1 MRLQRN
7 THTHECASAHSTQH
21 KGIAWVS
28 LPGQSFLFYTF
39 STFKVMMQSFFK
51 ISFAFMGLVAAAQ
64 ASTVVPSAV
73 SVDSSVSVEQWRSSL
88 WSDSSKLKGYVQVG
102 TDFEFGF
109 NGGPTASYFAADTA
123 EHYGGP
129 TANWRG
135 LQIPLETGRNY
146 EDRIN
151 PFFTLSFRAGYKN
164 FHFLLE
170 APLRKDIEAWY
181 HSSTKTNL
189 TYKPSELDI
198 NVPINAYAR
207 WNNPVGYVQV
217 GRFEADVKT
226 SPNDILIGG
235 IPYHDGIHWKFNPG
249 IFRYDFLL
257 SSLNAWLYGDVI
269 DHATGCPVKGTE
281 AYAQKCTEPSQQ
293 VDNQR
298 NRTYGEN
305 VKNLVYHR
313 FGLETSKFWA
323 YVVETSMVGGKP
335 LEFRSFN
342 PFIYWH
348 DNYGSGYTS
357 AATSFDIGFKPIK
370 GAKFYGQMNME
381 DLNSP
386 VGEDDDKGTSRSI
399 INYMVGYTQEIPTE
413 KYGTFTTRLD
423 VVLTDPASNN
433 SKLPLLK
440 YTGRRMYRS
449 NYREQNDPDYADAY
463 FVDYPVGYR
472 RGPDALDLW
481 LDVNWKYGKRS
492 VDFSFAW
499 LQQGDKELYTEYNQA
514 LNTKGSTSGVEES
527 QYVFDVL
534 YKDKL
539 KSWFEYYLGGGFR
552 IYDNLDH
559 VKGENGADGWIRAG
573 VKFTLNPVDYRF

>member
-1 MRLQRN
+1 MKFCSAKKMFLRTLGIA
-7 THTHECASAHSTQH
+7 TTLLSASA
-21 KGIAWVS
+21 
-28 LPGQSFLFYTF
+28 
-39 STFKVMMQSFFK
+39 
-51 ISFAFMGLVAAAQ
+51 FAE
-64 ASTVVPSAV
+64 VVPPAV

-88 WSDSSKLKGYVQVG
+88 WQDSSKHKGYVQVG
-102 TDFEFGF
+102 TDFNFGF
-109 NGGPTASYFAADTA
+109 SGGPTASYFAADTVDR
-123 EHYGGP
+123 YGS
-129 TANWRG
+129 NWRG

-146 EDRIN
+146 EDCIE

-181 HSSTKTNL
+181 SSTTKTNL

-198 NVPINAYAR
+198 NVPYNAYGR
-207 WNNPVGYVQV
+207 WNNPVGYVQF
-217 GRFEADVKT
+217 GRFDADVKT
-226 SPNDILIGG
+226 SPNDITIGG

-269 DHATGCPVKGTE
+269 DRTTGCPKDPSSE
-281 AYAQKCTEPSQQ
+281 AYAQKCTLPSQQ

-298 NRTYGEN
+298 NRIYDQN

-313 FGLETSKFWA
+313 FGLETSKLWA
-323 YVVETSMVGGKP
+323 YVIETSMVGGKA

-357 AATSFDIGFKPIK
+357 AATSFEVGYKPIK
-370 GAKFYGQMNME
+370 GAKFYAQMNME

-386 VGEDDDKGTSRSI
+386 VGEDDDMGTSRSI
-399 INYMVGYTQEIPTE
+399 INYMVGYFQEIPTA

-433 SKLPLLK
+433 SKMPLLK
-440 YTGRRMYRS
+440 YTGRKLYRS
-449 NYREQNDPDYADAY
+449 NYRQQTDPDYADAY

-472 RGPDALDLW
+472 RGPDALDMW
-481 LDVNWKYGKRS
+481 LDVNWKYKNRS
-492 VDFSFAW
+492 ADFTFGW
-499 LQQGDKELYTEYNQA
+499 LQQGDKEIYTNYNEA
-514 LNTKGSTSGVEES
+514 LNTSGSTSGVSET
-527 QYVFDVL
+527 QYFFDVL
-534 YKDKL
+534 YKEKVR
-539 KSWFEYYLGGGFR
+539 SWFEYYVGGGFR
-552 IYDNLDH
+552 IYENLDH
-559 VKGENGADGWIRAG
+559 IKGENGADGWVRAG
-573 VKFTLNPVDYRF
+573 VKFIFNPVDYRF